1 MKEELKLFAI
11 EEIEKYREDENP
23 EFAYAKIWFLS
34 DKSNSHKNPISL
46 EVLKRDAPTILG
58 KFLVG
63 KWNNWKKDLE
73 SHNPDQSIIGYFDPR
88 GEVTFEEKDGK
99 TFAVAEATISKL
111 YANKVYEAFKENNGR
126 SVSVEMTCTEGETD
140 EFGETPILSFNLTGC
155 TILGLDISPSCKGA
169 EMTIK
174 QFAESISESPLKK
187 FANKRKKGN
196 KESDKEMKAKTKEFA
211 VDITDLWGTVYGL
224 LCEKHPHS
232 DWGCEYRIE
241 GIYEEDNVKFA
252 VLKER
257 DKDTLYKA
265 VLHVEE
271 DGIHLDDEL
280 VEVDQVFIEKEGVKK
295 FEEPEDS
302 KKFKEF
308 EDEEEKKEKD
318 DQDAEN
324 DDEKEED
331 DEEEKEEE
339 KQFSLDVNIDQAAYL
354 QMLESETEG
363 YKTLINEL
371 WEAKD
376 YNLVM
381 GKALEMSK
389 KLADVEKELSELKQF
404 KAEQEDKAKQLA
416 VEKQLSEVKGDLTP
430 EQIKEFQESAKEYTI
445 DTLSIWS
452 NGVKAFAYENSKGKS
467 NKKKD
472 FTRIGEN
479 KSFGE
484 RTNTPLTPE
493 DVFQKYLG

>member
-1 MKEELKLFAI
+1 METLKKFGVQDIELNMDEEDL
-11 EEIEKYREDENP
+11 
-23 EFAYAKIWFLS
+23 EFSYADVWFLAE
-34 DKSNSHKNPISL
+34 KNNSHKCPISL
-46 EVLKRDAPTILG
+46 EVLKECASSILG
-58 KFLVG
+58 KFLIYKLNPLG
-63 KWNNWKKDLE
+63 TDFK
-73 SHNPDQSIIGYFDPR
+73 SHEVKEYLAGYFDPR
-88 GEVTFEEKDGK
+88 KEVRFEEKDGK
-99 TFAVAEATISKL
+99 VFAVAEATISKI
-111 YANKVYEAFKENNGR
+111 YAQEVVDLFRKDNQR
-126 SVSVEMTCTEGETD
+126 SVSVEMMTLDGEKD
-140 EFGETPILSFNLTGC
+140 EFGDTPILHFNITGC
-155 TILGLDISPSCKGA
+155 TILGKNINPSCKGA
-169 EMTIK
+169 EMVIK
-174 QFAESISESPLKK
+174 QFAESVSESPLKK

-318 DQDAEN
+318 DQDAEV

-363 YKTLINEL
+363 YKTLVNEL

-389 KLADVEKELSELKQF
+389 KLAEAEKELSELKQF